1 MYTIHFS
8 NAFFDRPYGP
18 SRFVVPVVRQVI
30 FSIYYRMLF
39 FDMSQICSFI
49 LGNEGAGSDILE
61 HEFIDLRVPVVPGG
75 SKNKGWK
82 DSRKNN
88 GWKDLVGLWDGR
100 AGGSVL

>member
-1 MYTIHFS
+1 MLDYDES
-8 NAFFDRPYGP
+8 CNWDNAFFDRPYGP

-61 HEFIDLRVPVVPGG
+61 HEFIDLRVPVVPFVAVIFEI
-75 SKNKGWK
+75 
-82 DSRKNN
+82 
-88 GWKDLVGLWDGR
+88 L
-100 AGGSVL
+100 